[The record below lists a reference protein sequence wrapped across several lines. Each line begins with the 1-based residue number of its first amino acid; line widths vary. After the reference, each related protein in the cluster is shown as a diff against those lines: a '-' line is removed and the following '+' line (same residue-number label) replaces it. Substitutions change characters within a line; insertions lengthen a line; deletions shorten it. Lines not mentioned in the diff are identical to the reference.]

1 LGTHSGIIDLI
12 IAIHTLRRGNRNA
25 SVASMIPLNA
35 EIRDTYDRYIESFS
49 NTTFQ
54 TTVELEILEREI
66 TTRLEKL
73 MNVLEITA
81 AIQVERTFSGVLR
94 ELMGEYLQRILEDLL
109 SDEYTSSKV
118 SRLCKT
124 TKLISIYS

>member
-1 LGTHSGIIDLI
+1 
-12 IAIHTLRRGNRNA
+12 
-25 SVASMIPLNA
+25 MIPLNA